1 MNGNWTPIQLGNLE
15 NIVVVII
22 TIMDRML
29 ILEEKKRGEN
39 KKPSPLHL

>member
-1 MNGNWTPIQLGNLE
+1 MNGNWTLIQLGNLQ
-15 NIVVVII
+15 NIVVII